1 MGRGKMTNAELA
13 VLKLAHR
20 GFMVRLESGQYRW
33 TAKSEDP
40 RHKDECL
47 DIIQEYTRTTA
58 KAALR
63 ESGAGPLPTP
73 ARKALRA

>member
-1 MGRGKMTNAELA
+1 
-13 VLKLAHR
+13 
-20 GFMVRLESGQYRW
+20 MVRLESGQYRW

>member
-1 MGRGKMTNAELA
+1 MITNAELA

-20 GFMVRLESGQYRW
+20 GFMVRLESGCYRW

-47 DIIQEYTRTTA
+47 DIIQEYTRATA

-63 ESGAGPLPTP
+63 QSGAGPLPTS